1 SRWAVYKWE
10 TAGAKVGTTVV
21 GGTRKNGEPSSG
33 LAAITASVPDRIPGA
48 HTRITTKPTEEGRS
62 GVKNVAECSAPT
74 TKSGPDR
81 RPLYVAGVNCCA
93 QADQLSGGSRQ
104 VAVTEFAQV
113 FMTQAACHEQSG
125 CANDTTGSDTDKG
138 AIYVE
143 IINAV
148 KANQANQV

>member
-1 SRWAVYKWE
+1 DLSYFNVNHPRTDSQAWNATTLTPLLQFIHNNYGSDYGVDSTTVNTTFPPSRWAVYKWE

-81 RPLYVAGVNCCA
+81 RTLYVAVVNCCA

-104 VAVTEFAQV
+104 V
-113 FMTQAACHEQSG
+113 
-125 CANDTTGSDTDKG
+125 
-138 AIYVE
+138 
-143 IINAV
+143 
-148 KANQANQV
+148 